1 MAPVRLFRIA
11 QRLFGNVDGTVRF
24 CRPLARRSP
33 PPAAIT
39 CACTD
44 RWLRCPG
51 WRIWS
56 RRSRRSHTLTKPR
69 LHRPHSE
76 RCPYRSRDARAVRA
90 RDLPWRARRPGRTWR
105 SGRRTLC
112 ACWAGGPLWTRPGLA
127 AAPDCQQRMEKQF
140 KSCRIGR
147 PPAMCN
153 SLQPPI
159 EHRQETKSCNVRFGS
174 NADILGCQRDVCLL
188 PKADILPRYH
198 PLVLSDGALHLL
210 VFSDGSV
217 LGN

>member
-1 MAPVRLFRIA
+1 
-11 QRLFGNVDGTVRF
+11 
-24 CRPLARRSP
+24 
-33 PPAAIT
+33 
-39 CACTD
+39 
-44 RWLRCPG
+44 
-51 WRIWS
+51 
-56 RRSRRSHTLTKPR
+56 
-69 LHRPHSE
+69 
-76 RCPYRSRDARAVRA
+76 
-90 RDLPWRARRPGRTWR
+90 
-105 SGRRTLC
+105 LC

-198 PLVLSDGALHLL
+198 PLVWFSQMEVCWEIDYKLL
-210 VFSDGSV
+210 NWKKRETKVKQEQRAVVIDSLLNEANKQGDRTNVEGTTV
-217 LGN
+217 KKVAPVK